1 MIIDS
6 KEILPQ
12 KKRICTANSEE
23 GEKSCTQVISAYAV
37 KEQSDKWTFDVQTNQ
52 ILHMMV

>member
-12 KKRICTANSEE
+12 KKRICTADSEE

-37 KEQSDKWTFDVQTNQ
+37 KEQSDK
-52 ILHMMV
+52 